1 MFGGRGKLSH
11 AAIGALVITM
21 IDNGLG
27 LLQMPAGIS
36 FLITGSVLLLAAT
49 IDALARNRGGVINR
63 N

>member
-1 MFGGRGKLSH
+1 
-11 AAIGALVITM
+11 M